1 MRVCAFFPLYLP
13 MILPNC
19 KLFMMQYNTM
29 KRSRPYANVLI
40 IALLILMG
48 RSVSAQDIQSTPL
61 SRLGYGTMQSSAP
74 ISWKGMGGTGVGMN
88 DKRVINLQNPAG
100 YGATDSLS
108 FLIEL
113 GASVNMSHYR
123 FGEDKK
129 NTFLGG
135 IDYIAIQFPL
145 YKDRIAFSAGLVP
158 MSNVGYGLVS
168 EVNPEGGDN
177 INRFLES
184 YSGKGSLQ
192 SVYMGLGSRVF
203 KNLYLGANAR
213 YHFGKVAHSVHLM
226 PSTSR
231 LSQIYSEHSVR
242 LKSWSFDLGMQYRF
256 LLPTKRQDQILFG
269 VTYSPKL
276 SITPELLYFENRN
289 FGSQNKPEITEL
301 SSNPKTSLPHKIAA
315 GLSWSIPERMTI
327 AADYGLEMWEGSEN
341 IFANDGV
348 KMMNRHKVAL
358 GMELL
363 PDFYSRN
370 YFQKMSYRWGVNY
383 GTSYLEIPQ
392 LGTLRTIGASVGIGM
407 PVNMTSS
414 DRLSLINLTL
424 EYQKD
429 ISPIS
434 KAFSQDVLKLSLGIS
449 FNETWFRKL
458 KIY

>member
-1 MRVCAFFPLYLP
+1 

-19 KLFMMQYNTM
+19 KLFMMQYDRM
-29 KRSRPYANVLI
+29 KRSIPFANVLI
-40 IALLILMG
+40 IALLVLMG
-48 RSVSAQDIQSTPL
+48 RGVSAQDIQSTPI
-61 SRLGYGTMQSSAP
+61 SRLGYGTMQSRAP
-74 ISWKGMGGTGVGMN
+74 ISWRGMGGVGVGMN

-108 FLIEL
+108 FLIEV
-113 GASVNMSHYR
+113 GASVNMAHYR

-135 IDYIAIQFPL
+135 IEYIAIQFPL
-145 YKDRIAFSAGLVP
+145 YKDRLAFSAGIVP
-158 MSNVGYGLVS
+158 ISNVGYGLTT
-168 EVNPEGGDN
+168 EVNPDNGDN
-177 INRFLES
+177 INQFIEN
-184 YSGKGSLQ
+184 YWGKGSLQ
-192 SVYMGLGSRVF
+192 SVYMGLGSRVWN
-203 KNLYLGANAR
+203 NLYFGVNGR
-213 YHFGKVAHSVHLM
+213 YHFGKISHTVHLM

-231 LSQIYSEHSVR
+231 LSQIYTEHSVR
-242 LKSWSFDLGMQYRF
+242 LKAWSVDFGMQYKF
-256 LLPTKRQDQILFG
+256 LLPNKRQDQILLG

-276 SITPELLYFENRN
+276 PMTPELNYFENRN
-289 FGSQNKPEITEL
+289 FGSQTKPEVSEVK
-301 SSNPKTSLPHKIAA
+301 SQPKTSFPHQISA
-315 GLSWSIPERMTI
+315 GLSWSIPEKMTM
-327 AADYGLEMWEGSEN
+327 AVDYGLEMWKGCEN

-348 KMMNRHKVAL
+348 KMMDRHKVAL
-358 GMELL
+358 GMELM
-363 PDFYSRN
+363 PNFYSRN
-370 YFQKMSYRWGVNY
+370 YFEKMSYRWGVNY
-383 GTSYLEIPQ
+383 GTSYLDIPQ
-392 LGTLRTIGASVGIGM
+392 LGTLHTVGASVGIGM